1 MSHLDLNPV
10 PWDVQLLST
19 TQANRDGTYGGFGP
33 RRSLRTMEARGRV
46 LLRTDLLG
54 AVDVREVG
62 AGFIADISPFGHHQA
77 SKANAGAAHEDRS
90 KKCF

>member
-1 MSHLDLNPV
+1 M

-54 AVDVREVG
+54 AMDVREVG

-77 SKANAGAAHEDRS
+77 RQTQVQRTKTAVGSVSRYV
-90 KKCF
+90 